1 MSNEEIVQII
11 TLFRHGKRNS
21 FINLETNILY
31 PTDLCPKNIQTT
43 IDKGHKFIKKYIPLN
58 NFSFNSKEFGC
69 NINES
74 IRTIK
79 SILYRLIDYFP
90 KLILVQ

>member
-31 PTDLCPKNIQTT
+31 PTDLCPENIQTT
-43 IDKGHKFIKKYIPLN
+43 IDKGRYLYKKTY
-58 NFSFNSKEFGC
+58 SFKQF
-69 NINES
+69 
-74 IRTIK
+74 
-79 SILYRLIDYFP
+79 LF
-90 KLILVQ
+90 